1 MTSMKEGV
9 DLLKA
14 DVLGRVRTPLAK
26 REEILDGFEKSGVS
40 GSEFAELAGIKY
52 PTLASWI
59 QRRRRERGVYG
70 RQPKAK
76 PSRSVR
82 FLEAVVEK
90 TASGSVPMEVEL
102 PGGVRL
108 RITETSQLALAA
120 QLIRGLASC

>member
-1 MTSMKEGV
+1 MGYTTEGTE
-9 DLLKA
+9 LLKA

-40 GSEFAELAGIKY
+40 GSKFAELAGIKY

-82 FLEAVVEK
+82 FLEAVVEN
-90 TASGSVPMEVEL
+90 AEAGSVPLELEL
-102 PGGVRL
+102 PGGARL
-108 RITETSQLALAA
+108 RITGAEQ
-120 QLIRGLASC
+120 RP